1 MARYQGHTFHPE
13 STGASLSL
21 QSSSP
26 SLWNLNSPMYGA
38 TDTSS
43 FALSSLS
50 SLPVVGSLFGGAA
63 KHQQDRYDKQWQE
76 YMTKL
81 GFAFA
86 DDQRLRQNLWNYGVS
101 KYFMDTQNEWNSYEN
116 QSKEMRKAGLN
127 PAMMFGQGQLSG
139 NNSSQSAPTGG
150 YSTSGIAS
158 QGSLASSLGNQDF
171 AQSLKALGEAKK
183 LGIETDYLEEQLQ
196 LEIEDKTLRNEY
208 QKIINFYQSEIS
220 YQQVVQAIR
229 TNEKI
234 YREIDNLIKEG
245 NLKDAQR
252 LLANAQERV
261 AKEMEGKTK
270 AEREFAE
277 EIASRRQELVQADLE
292 EKVSKAS
299 VNQSQAHNL
308 DVQSDMLPRQVAAQE
323 KGAAAAWLS
332 ANASM
337 LSAEAQDY
345 LAKHPNDIEGFLVKA
360 FQGAFGS
367 AEKFGAW
374 LAAKLG
380 LSFDDAEDVER
391 RVKRTG
397 QVPVWF
403 KKRVFDFDPNNL
415 HLQ

>member
-1 MARYQGHTFHPE
+1 MATSANHSFNPNQGVSKYQQT
-13 STGASLSL
+13 
-21 QSSSP
+21 SP
-26 SLWNLNSPMYGA
+26 ALWRMSSPMYGV

-43 FALSSLS
+43 LALSSLAS
-50 SLPVVGSLFGGAA
+50 FPIIGSFFEGAS

-76 YMTKL
+76 YMTRL
-81 GFAFA
+81 GYSFA
-86 DDQRLRQNLWNYGVS
+86 DDQRIRQNLWNYGVS
-101 KYFMDTQNEWNSYEN
+101 KYFMDEQNKWNSYEN
-116 QSKEMRKAGLN
+116 QSNEMRKAGLN

-150 YSTSGIAS
+150 YSTAGIAS
-158 QGSLASSLGNQDF
+158 QGSLASSIDSPDF

-196 LEIEDKTLRNEY
+196 LEIEDKALRNEY
-208 QKIINFYQSEIS
+208 QKIINFYQNDIS

-234 YREIDNLIKEG
+234 YREIDNLIKDG
-245 NLKDAQR
+245 NLKEAQT
-252 LLANAQERV
+252 LLSNAQERV

-292 EKVSKAS
+292 EKNSRTS
-299 VNQSQAHNL
+299 LNQSSAHYA

-374 LAAKLG
+374 IAAKLG